1 MARTVNP
8 AAHRARRAA
17 FVDAAV
23 RLAREKGYDRL
34 VIADVIADVG
44 ASKGAFQ
51 HYFDSKEAL
60 LAAVVERTVEEAIG
74 GATSMASDPS
84 LTPLEKLREVFD
96 GIYAWKAARPEYQ
109 PAAVAASLRTWFSDE
124 NRVLVERMRT
134 ATATRLTPVL
144 ATVLAE
150 GVADGTFSLT
160 DPEGSASVVTSLM
173 LALNEAA
180 VRLFLGRQ
188 EQTVRFETATHAL
201 ASYAEALE
209 RILGIPA
216 GSWPLLDEEAARVWF
231 G

>member
-8 AAHRARRAA
+8 IAYHARRDA

-23 RLAREKGYDRL
+23 RLARDKGYDRL
-34 VIADVIADVG
+34 VIADVLEEVG

-60 LAAVVERTVEEAIG
+60 LAAVVERTVEEATG
-74 GATSMASDPS
+74 AATSIAADPDLS
-84 LTPLEKLREVFD
+84 PLEKLRGVFG

-109 PAAVAASLRTWFSDE
+109 PDAVAASLDAWFSDE
-124 NRVLVERMRT
+124 NRVLVERMRS
-134 ATATRLTPVL
+134 ATASRLTPVL

-150 GVADGTFSLT
+150 GVADGTFSLA
-160 DPEGSASVVTSLM
+160 DPEGSATVVTSLM

-180 VRLFLGRQ
+180 VRLFLGRR
-188 EQTVRFETATHAL
+188 EQTVSFETATRTL
-201 ASYAEALE
+201 ASYGEALE
-209 RILGIPA
+209 RILGIPV
-216 GSWPLLDEEAARVWF
+216 GSWPLLDEDALRLWF